1 MLIFSCINLVK
12 FEIVWLL
19 GKRELHSFGDRGSMQ
34 EMIPLTAQ
42 TVQWGDSC
50 CIPGSHLAPCQVL
63 FWRKWACQKNRN
75 FMSELC
81 PLPSVTSH
89 CYHSWTRAS
98 NPKPGLATR
107 VAVLGHPICQL
118 WRRVQCCVERVEG
131 SHWVGKNI
139 NSDRVI
145 TIIEWNY
152 HDDCV
157 FINKLSAI
165 NSANSTSVFILKRK
179 EKRNYY

>member
-1 MLIFSCINLVK
+1 
-12 FEIVWLL
+12 
-19 GKRELHSFGDRGSMQ
+19 
-34 EMIPLTAQ
+34 MIPLTAQ

-50 CIPGSHLAPCQVL
+50 CIPGSHLAPCRVL
-63 FWRKWACQKNRN
+63 FWRKWACQKNRK
-75 FMSELC
+75 FMSESC

-165 NSANSTSVFILKRK
+165 NSANSTSVFLLKRK
-179 EKRNYY
+179 EKGIYYKFILVLYFPSSQTLKSKGAVLLAVPRT